1 MYRSLTKKAGAR
13 VKTDRREA
21 RQLARR
27 LRSGDLSPV
36 YIPSVGDEAIG
47 AMVRAREDVLK
58 ELKAAKGR
66 LKAFLL
72 RQDIR

>member
-1 MYRSLTKKAGAR
+1 MPKKAGAR

-36 YIPSVGDEAIG
+36 YIPSVGEEAIG
-47 AMVRAREDVLK
+47 DLVRAREDGLK